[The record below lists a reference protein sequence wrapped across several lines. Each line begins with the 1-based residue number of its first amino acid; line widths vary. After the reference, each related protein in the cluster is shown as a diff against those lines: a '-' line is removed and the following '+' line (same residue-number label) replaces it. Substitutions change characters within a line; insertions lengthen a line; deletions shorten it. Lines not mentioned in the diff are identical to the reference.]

1 MHEALVIEREPDT
14 NDLSLSSNNN
24 SSKLHN
30 EIMNS
35 VKTKIQIKILLR
47 DKKQKLLKKPYIK
60 EEIIVKKISNKN
72 TYYNELK

>member
-47 DKKQKLLKKPYIK
+47 DKK
-60 EEIIVKKISNKN
+60 
-72 TYYNELK
+72 